1 MANNNRTKGK
11 NKKSKPVSQQTLKKA
26 RKELRKTGF
35 YYSFLTIVLLFC
47 LIQIGF
53 SAILNITKLVAYK
66 AKIITLK
73 KTLNDAEEHNKN
85 LKEEIKLY
93 STTQNLEGI
102 ARNTLKM
109 AGEDEV
115 LILINNT
122 NPDSKDNNK
131 KRNKKT
137 EEKHAQ

>member
-1 MANNNRTKGK
+1 MTPAEQ
-11 NKKSKPVSQQTLKKA
+11 KKVKHQSN
-26 RKELRKTGF
+26 KELRKTGF

-53 SAILNITKLVAYK
+53 SAILNISKLVAYK

-73 KTLNDAEEHNKN
+73 RTLNDAENYNKD
-85 LKEEIKLY
+85 LKDNIKMF
-93 STTQNLEGI
+93 SNTQNLEGI

-115 LILINNT
+115 LIIINNSNQNT
-122 NPDSKDNNK
+122 KSKK
-131 KRNKKT
+131 KHKKS
-137 EEKHAQ
+137 EDQNAQ

>member
-1 MANNNRTKGK
+1 MTNNKVK
-11 NKKSKPVSQQTLKKA
+11 VNKKTSHSAKS

-53 SAILNITKLVAYK
+53 SAILNISKLVAYK

-73 KTLNDAEEHNKN
+73 KTLNDAEEYNKD
-85 LKEEIKLY
+85 LKEEINVFS
-93 STTQNLEGI
+93 STPNLEGI

-115 LILINNT
+115 LIIINNNT
-122 NPDSKDNNK
+122 NPDTKNK
-131 KRNKKT
+131 KKHKKT
-137 EEKHAQ
+137 EGENNAQ

>member
-1 MANNNRTKGK
+1 MADNKRTKGK
-11 NKKSKPVSQQTLKKA
+11 NKKTTPQQNATLQKS

-53 SAILNITKLVAYK
+53 SAILNISKLVAYK

-73 KTLNDAEEHNKN
+73 KTLTDAEEHNKN

-93 STTQNLEGI
+93 SSTQNLEGI

-109 AGEDEV
+109 AGVDEV
-115 LILINNT
+115 LIIINNT
-122 NPDSKDNNK
+122 NNK
-131 KRNKKT
+131 KKKDKKHNKKT
-137 EEKHAQ
+137 GEKHAQ

>member
-1 MANNNRTKGK
+1 MADKNLKR
-11 NKKSKPVSQQTLKKA
+11 NKKGRAEKTSAKQRAAAAKS

-73 KTLNDAEEHNKN
+73 KL
-85 LKEEIKLY
+85 
-93 STTQNLEGI
+93 
-102 ARNTLKM
+102 
-109 AGEDEV
+109 
-115 LILINNT
+115 
-122 NPDSKDNNK
+122 
-131 KRNKKT
+131 
-137 EEKHAQ
+137 